1 MSGGIGRRGFL
12 AAGAA
17 APAAVL
23 ASGAAAPAAS
33 ASGGGGHGRRVVT
46 GAEALAQRG
55 FRDLR
60 GVRVGVVSN
69 PTGVLP
75 DLTHL
80 VDAMHAA
87 GLEIGGVFGPEHG
100 FRGSAQAGGSEGTG
114 TDERTGLTVYDAYG
128 ADGADFAALYE
139 RAGVEVVVF
148 DIQDVGARFYTYVWT
163 MYHAMVG
170 AALRGVRFLVL
181 DRPNPLG
188 GNAYGPMMTSAFT
201 SGVGLKEVVQQH
213 GMTVGE
219 LARMF
224 DATFVPQ
231 EAGRSVGVEVEQ
243 VRGWRRS
250 TLYAGTGLPWVAPSP
265 NMPTPDTALVYPGT
279 GLFEGTNLSEGRGT
293 TRPFEWVGAPYL
305 DFRWADALNARAAAG
320 RPVPRGALRAELL
333 QAHRRRLRR
342 RAGARHRAGPV
353 RGDPHRR
360 RDARHR
366 ADLRRLRVARRRRP
380 ASVLGG
386 QALRQHPAARDGRR
400 RRRHRRGRRRLAGR
414 ARRVPPAPAAVPA
427 LPVSPVPVVAGGSE
441 DGAVSPARPPAD
453 LLVRVRSLLPS
464 LPPSERAVAGYLVD
478 HPTDSAHLTIGE
490 LASAVGVSQASVSRF
505 CRSVGLSGYP
515 ALRLALAG
523 QAPRAAHGHLV
534 PGDVTADEDV
544 ATLVRKVAYA
554 DARAVEDTV
563 SQLDVEVLARVVE
576 AVDGAARIDVYGVG
590 AGAVVG
596 LDLQQKFHRI
606 GRLVHTWSD
615 AHVMLTSAALLGP
628 GDVALGLSHSGTTSE
643 VVDALELAGRRG
655 AVTVALTNFPRSPL
669 ALVADHVL
677 TTAAHETTF
686 RSGAMASRIAQ
697 LTVVDC
703 LFVAVASRSFDA
715 TVEALEATWEA
726 VQPRRGA
733 RRPAP

>member
-1 MSGGIGRRGFL
+1 MTGGIGRRGFL

-23 ASGAAAPAAS
+23 ASGAVAPTAS
-33 ASGGGGHGRRVVT
+33 ASGGNGHGRRVVT
-46 GAEALAQRG
+46 GAEALAQRR

-60 GVRVGVVSN
+60 GVRVGIVSN

-75 DLTHL
+75 DLTHV

-114 TDERTGLTVYDAYG
+114 IDERTGLTVYDAYG

-139 RAGVEVVVF
+139 RAAVEVVVF

-305 DFRWADALNARAAAG
+305 DFRWADALNAEGLPGVRFREAHFVPSFSKHTGVACAGVQVHVTAPDRFEAIRTAVAMLVTARTYDDFAWRVDADPRPYWVDKLSGSTRLREMVDAGADTDEVVAAWQ
-320 RPVPRGALRAELL
+320 AEL
-333 QAHRRRLRR
+333 
-342 RAGARHRAGPV
+342 
-353 RGDPHRR
+353 
-360 RDARHR
+360 DAF
-366 ADLRRLRVARRRRP
+366 
-380 ASVLGG
+380 
-386 QALRQHPAARDGRR
+386 
-400 RRRHRRGRRRLAGR
+400 RRHRR
-414 ARRVPPAPAAVPA
+414 PF
-427 LPVSPVPVVAGGSE
+427 
-441 DGAVSPARPPAD
+441 
-453 LLVRVRSLLPS
+453 LLYR
-464 LPPSERAVAGYLVD
+464 
-478 HPTDSAHLTIGE
+478 
-490 LASAVGVSQASVSRF
+490 
-505 CRSVGLSGYP
+505 
-515 ALRLALAG
+515 
-523 QAPRAAHGHLV
+523 
-534 PGDVTADEDV
+534 
-544 ATLVRKVAYA
+544 
-554 DARAVEDTV
+554 
-563 SQLDVEVLARVVE
+563 
-576 AVDGAARIDVYGVG
+576 
-590 AGAVVG
+590 
-596 LDLQQKFHRI
+596 
-606 GRLVHTWSD
+606 
-615 AHVMLTSAALLGP
+615 
-628 GDVALGLSHSGTTSE
+628 
-643 VVDALELAGRRG
+643 
-655 AVTVALTNFPRSPL
+655 
-669 ALVADHVL
+669 
-677 TTAAHETTF
+677 
-686 RSGAMASRIAQ
+686 
-697 LTVVDC
+697 
-703 LFVAVASRSFDA
+703 
-715 TVEALEATWEA
+715 
-726 VQPRRGA
+726 
-733 RRPAP
+733 